1 MDTPKKYRNRHA
13 ELVRLI
19 NTLKSVGIANVEVLN
34 NLLVEAIQSYANQLH
49 IERLTFRETEYVWQ
63 RLIE

>member
-19 NTLKSVGIANVEVLN
+19 NTLRSVGIANVEVLN

-49 IERLTFRETEYVWQ
+49 IEPLTKYELKYVWIK
-63 RLIE
+63 LLD

>member
-1 MDTPKKYRNRHA
+1 MDTPKKYRNRYA

-19 NTLKSVGIANVEVLN
+19 NTLRSVGIANVEVLN

-49 IERLTFRETEYVWQ
+49 IKRLTFRETEYVWQ